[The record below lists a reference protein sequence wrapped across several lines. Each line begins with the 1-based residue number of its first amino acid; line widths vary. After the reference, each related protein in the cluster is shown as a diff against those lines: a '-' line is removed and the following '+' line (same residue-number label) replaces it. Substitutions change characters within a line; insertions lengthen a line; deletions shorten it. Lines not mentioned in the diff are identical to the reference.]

1 MELYE
6 MTIYRAGGLAEWRR
20 FPDLVSAMEYYAN
33 DLVTTESVP
42 SGVLIREKCCEVC
55 GEWVTLGAAV
65 RCGRLPVLSGCQD
78 AGWSIGCEGTVW
90 PRQIDLD
97 DDRRLCCDAHHEATQ
112 KLVRSRCSYRGD
124 GYRVMCEGSVSE
136 YEAEHEGTRSTVI
149 ICEYHHQQSLN
160 GTLGSDNIY

>member
-6 MTIYRAGGLAEWRR
+6 VTIYRVGGLADWRR
-20 FPDLVSAMEYYAN
+20 FPDLASAMEYYAN

-42 SGVLIREKCCEVC
+42 SGVLIREMCCEVC
-55 GEWVTLGAAV
+55 GEWVNLDAAV

-97 DDRRLCCDAHHEATQ
+97 DDRRLCCDAHYEATQ
-112 KLVRSRCSYRGD
+112 KLVRKRCADRNQPYRGLC
-124 GYRVMCEGSVSE
+124 GGSVRW
-136 YEAEHEGTRSTVI
+136 YEFDLDGDEFAEVLCGAHYEQRK
-149 ICEYHHQQSLN
+149 HDAHP
-160 GTLGSDNIY
+160 DA